1 MWRVFSSTSLA
12 RKVLDKV
19 AVKPLRQAL
28 SSVLAAPR
36 EEELFGSI
44 FHISAKVHRITIELG
59 LD

>member
-1 MWRVFSSTSLA
+1 M
-12 RKVLDKV
+12 LDKV

-36 EEELFGSI
+36 EEELFGSV